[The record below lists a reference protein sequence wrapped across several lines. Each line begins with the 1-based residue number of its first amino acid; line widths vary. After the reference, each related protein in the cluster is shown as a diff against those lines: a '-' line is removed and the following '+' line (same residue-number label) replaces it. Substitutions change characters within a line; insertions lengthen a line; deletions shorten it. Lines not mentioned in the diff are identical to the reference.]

1 MTRTARD
8 RPDQYKKEL
17 SRVIF
22 YLILIALMFWAGMSV
37 EAWR

>member
-17 SRVIF
+17 SKVIF
-22 YLILIALMFWAGMSV
+22 YHVLIALMFLVGMSV